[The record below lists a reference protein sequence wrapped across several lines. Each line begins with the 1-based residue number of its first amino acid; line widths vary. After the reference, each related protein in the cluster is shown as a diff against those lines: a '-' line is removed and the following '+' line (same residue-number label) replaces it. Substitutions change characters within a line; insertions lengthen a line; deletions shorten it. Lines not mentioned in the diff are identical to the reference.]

1 MGEKIIGIIGGMGP
15 DATVDLFKKIIQST
29 PATFDQEHI
38 RIIIDNN
45 PKIPDRQKA
54 IFENA
59 ADPAPAIIATA
70 RNLEKAGADLLLIAC
85 NSAHHYF
92 DATTESVSIPVLNIM
107 AETAEFCRQQF
118 PFQEVYGLLAGSSTA
133 KLGLYAKAFEEGS
146 LKILAPTPE
155 DQKIVL
161 ECIYAVK
168 AGEPASK
175 IKLRLLEIVQN
186 LGNMG
191 AEAIILGCTEIPIV
205 LQNGD
210 HVLPFIDATDVLAK
224 AAVDRA
230 KVQ

>member
-1 MGEKIIGIIGGMGP
+1 MGEKSIGIIGGMGP
-15 DATVDLFKKIIQST
+15 DATVDLFKKIIRST
-29 PATFDQEHI
+29 PATSDQEHI

-54 IFENA
+54 IFERA
-59 ADPAPAIIATA
+59 ADPAPAITATA

-92 DATTESVSIPVLNIM
+92 DAITESVSIPVLNIM
-107 AETAEFCRQQF
+107 TETAVFCRQQF
-118 PFQEVYGLLAGSSTA
+118 PSQRFYGLLAGDSTI
-133 KLGLYAKAFEEGS
+133 KLGLYVKAFEQAS

-168 AGEPASK
+168 AGEPTSK
-175 IKLRLLEIVQN
+175 IKPGLLAVVQN
-186 LGNMG
+186 LGRAG

-210 HVLPFIDATDVLAK
+210 HALPFIDATDVLAK
-224 AAVDRA
+224 AAVA
-230 KVQ
+230 KVKA